1 MASIS
6 PLLARYKLN
15 ASFSGTTVTHVTQKT
30 DLEAKMR
37 RVEVRTVW
45 NTEERLGAGA
55 FGVVWRQRA
64 DSGKKKLRAVK
75 IVSKAQLNMQEVEAL
90 IELQDV
96 CPAPASQFLVF
107 SSTMIL
113 IYSVN

>member
-6 PLLARYKLN
+6 PLLARYRLN
-15 ASFSGTTVTHVTQKT
+15 ASFSGKTVTHVTQKT
-30 DLEAKMR
+30 DLEAKLR

-64 DSGKKKLRAVK
+64 DSGKLRAVK

-96 CPAPASQFLVF
+96 CPAPASQFPQQFRLQ
-107 SSTMIL
+107 
-113 IYSVN
+113 